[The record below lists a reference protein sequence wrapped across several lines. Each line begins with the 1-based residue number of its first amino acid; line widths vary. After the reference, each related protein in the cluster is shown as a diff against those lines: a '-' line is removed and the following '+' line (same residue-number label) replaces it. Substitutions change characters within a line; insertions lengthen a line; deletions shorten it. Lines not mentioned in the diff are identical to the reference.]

1 MTLLSAGHCI
11 GSVMYAIPLF
21 NLITIMHNIDRLSN
35 SFFFI
40 SLI

>member
-21 NLITIMHNIDRLSN
+21 NLITIIMHNIDRLRS
-35 SFFFI
+35 SFF
-40 SLI
+40 LLV